1 MKKVYAA
8 ILTGIFIS
16 ACSSSSNPYPLKP
29 TEINNSSGKLP
40 AQAAHCINNAWKAQ
54 YPATKIQRQTTD
66 FYLVTI
72 PGPDTDIAQAII
84 DTGVLLTAK
93 VRLLAIPGADPQIT
107 QMVKDCL

>member
-8 ILTGIFIS
+8 IFIGIFIS

-29 TEINNSSGKLP
+29 TEINGSSGKTP
-40 AQAAHCINNAWKAQ
+40 DRAATCIHEQWKSL

-72 PGPDTDIAQAII
+72 PGPDADIAQAII

>member
-8 ILTGIFIS
+8 LLTGIFIS
-16 ACSSSSNPYPLKP
+16 ACTSSSNPYPLKP
-29 TEINNSSGKLP
+29 TVINSSSGKTP
-40 AQAAHCINNAWKAQ
+40 ARAANCIHEKWKSL

-72 PGPDTDIAQAII
+72 PGPDADIAQALV